1 MRGSHRLVQG
11 DATGWMATVRLAG
24 DGCVAREVGLE
35 GLWGATRVEEVL
47 RLANAALGVRACGGL
62 GLRCG
67 SRLLRGEATLA
78 EAWVGV
84 GGVGEVWV
92 GEAGGMPVGCFGFG
106 GQQQTVN
113 ELRLRV
119 VEAEAEARRHAEAEA
134 RLQAEVELLRTRSSA
149 GTPAPAGA
157 AAARVDATVQQWP
170 EAPSLAGVLV
180 GRLGDGFQG
189 GKVSST
195 ADASTLITSS
205 KYVNELIVSRI

>member
-1 MRGSHRLVQG
+1 MRGSHRFVQG
-11 DATGWMATVRLAG
+11 DATGWMATVLLAG
-24 DGCVAREVGLE
+24 KAGVAREVGLE
-35 GLWGATRVEEVL
+35 GLRGAMRGEEVL
-47 RLANAALGVRACGGL
+47 RLANAAIGVRTGGGV

-78 EAWVGV
+78 EAGVGV
-84 GGVGEVWV
+84 GGVAEVWV

-157 AAARVDATVQQWP
+157 AAARVDATAQQLP

-180 GRLGDGFQG
+180 GRLGEGFQG

-195 ADASTLITSS
+195 DDASTLISS
-205 KYVNELIVSRI
+205 CKHVNELIFSRT